1 MRVLP
6 VELFQR
12 GGKGG
17 SNRVAE
23 GVPTSKKSTHMGGG
37 GVPTGSRGGFARRVG
52 VLLGRLFQH
61 GGREGSNRVAER
73 VPTGKKSFSNRGG
86 FVRGVGVPSKETMT
100 MEEKKIEPN
109 NSEGTV
115 DRTGPKS

>member
-52 VLLGRLFQH
+52 VPLMGNDDSGKIKL
-61 GGREGSNRVAER
+61 NRND
-73 VPTGKKSFSNRGG
+73 S
-86 FVRGVGVPSKETMT
+86 
-100 MEEKKIEPN
+100 
-109 NSEGTV
+109 
-115 DRTGPKS
+115 

>member
-1 MRVLP
+1 MSYSQEKFKRP
-6 VELFQR
+6 ST
-12 GGKGG
+12 KGYLY
-17 SNRVAE
+17 
-23 GVPTSKKSTHMGGG
+23 PK
-37 GVPTGSRGGFARRVG
+37 
-52 VLLGRLFQH
+52 
-61 GGREGSNRVAER
+61 
-73 VPTGKKSFSNRGG
+73 GG